1 MKYTDIKN
9 KIFNKRKG
17 KIVFS
22 DEIIIYETENEVEK
36 IFQKTDWDTENIERK
51 LNLYSGKLRKL
62 FLDIFIDEF
71 CFKKFEVQAVKDEV
85 SEENLEKYIEYSAKE
100 FLDEDNME
108 NYFIKFFKKSDEI
121 YIVFI
126 FERDFIEEIVEFIL
140 RKNLKINKIFI
151 KDEEN
156 YILDDYDILFQRKGD
171 IKGKKQYIILG
182 LIFILF
188 FLGIK
193 YYNSKLEREK
203 EIVNREIILGEEK
216 IEKLKAEYNM
226 LEKEISVLK
235 EKLEE
240 FSKNKEYF
248 NDKIFRILKMM
259 PENITAEN
267 IYFEK
272 NILTIKGN
280 SLDEN
285 SLFEYSKILEKDSRI
300 EKVVYDYIIKK
311 ENFYEF
317 FLELK
322 VQ

>member
-1 MKYTDIKN
+1 
-9 KIFNKRKG
+9 
-17 KIVFS
+17 
-22 DEIIIYETENEVEK
+22 
-36 IFQKTDWDTENIERK
+36 
-51 LNLYSGKLRKL
+51 
-62 FLDIFIDEF
+62 
-71 CFKKFEVQAVKDEV
+71 
-85 SEENLEKYIEYSAKE
+85 
-100 FLDEDNME
+100 
-108 NYFIKFFKKSDEI
+108 
-121 YIVFI
+121 
-126 FERDFIEEIVEFIL
+126 
-140 RKNLKINKIFI
+140 
-151 KDEEN
+151 
-156 YILDDYDILFQRKGD
+156 
-171 IKGKKQYIILG
+171 
-182 LIFILF
+182 
-188 FLGIK
+188 
-193 YYNSKLEREK
+193 
-203 EIVNREIILGEEK
+203 
-216 IEKLKAEYNM
+216 M